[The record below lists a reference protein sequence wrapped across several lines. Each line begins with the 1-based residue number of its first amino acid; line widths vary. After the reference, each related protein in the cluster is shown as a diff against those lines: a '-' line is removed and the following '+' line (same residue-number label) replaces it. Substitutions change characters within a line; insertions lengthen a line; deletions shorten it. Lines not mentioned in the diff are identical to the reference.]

1 MHRWVVL
8 LAALWVAPAASQQPA
23 FQTPNFHIGNGFY
36 ELCARAQEGPVRSA
50 CFAYVQGAHDMLN
63 WERGTKLC
71 YGPGVTM
78 QQIYD
83 LLLKAIAD
91 DPRKGNFP
99 TIGVLE
105 MTLSEKFKCP

>member
-1 MHRWVVL
+1 MRWWIAL
-8 LAALWVAPAASQQPA
+8 LATLWVTPAASQQPG
-23 FQTPNFHIGNGFY
+23 FHIGNSFY
-36 ELCARAQEGPVRSA
+36 KLCATAHEGPTFVA

-63 WERGTKLC
+63 WERGSKLC
-71 YGPGVTM
+71 YAPGVTM